1 MPSTYHILRPRK
13 LPALLSLVIPLYNE
27 YELVPILRTRMEQFL
42 GELPQ
47 HFATGEMAVELIL
60 VNDGSSDRTLELLL
74 DWAAADRRIK
84 VLGLARNFGHQMAST
99 AGLDHARG
107 DAIVLMD
114 ADLQDPLEV
123 VHQMLAKYTE
133 GYDVVYGQRN
143 RREGETWLKLVTAW
157 GFYRL
162 MTAFVHPDLPP
173 DTGDFRLI
181 SRPCLQALQSLREQ
195 HRFLRGMVTWV
206 GFAQTAV
213 RFDRPAR
220 AAGTTKFT
228 LWKMLRFAWYAISSF
243 STIPLR
249 VSLFA
254 GVFIALFGLGLVVY
268 AIIRWSAGGTEHGW
282 TSQMAVT
289 CLIGAAIL
297 VSNAILGAYVGQ
309 ISEEI
314 KRRPLYVVS
323 MFETSDTD
331 RVPSGWPAPE
341 RASVPRAADF
351 SVSPLG
357 PSGKSADH
365 ASGAENE

>member
-1 MPSTYHILRPRK
+1 MRSTHHVLRPRP
-13 LPALLSLVIPLYNE
+13 LPALLSLVMPLYNE
-27 YELVPILRTRMEQFL
+27 QEVVPILRARMRQFL
-42 GELPQ
+42 AELPCP
-47 HFATGEMAVELIL
+47 VELVL
-60 VNDGSSDRTLELLL
+60 VNDGSSDGTLELLL
-74 DWAAADRRIK
+74 DWAEADARVK
-84 VLGLARNFGHQMAST
+84 VLGLARNFGHQMAAT

-107 DAIVLMD
+107 DAVVLMD

-123 VHQMLAKYTE
+123 VHQMLAKYLE

-143 RREGETWLKLVTAW
+143 RREGESWLKLFTAW
-157 GFYRL
+157 AFYRL
-162 MTAFVHPDLPP
+162 MTTFVHPELPQ

-181 SRPCLQALQSLREQ
+181 SRRCLDALQSLREQ

-228 LWKMLRFAWYAISSF
+228 FFKMLRFAWHGISSF
-243 STIPLR
+243 STTPLR

-254 GVFIALFGLGLVVY
+254 GVFVALFGLALIVY
-268 AIIRWSAGGTEHGW
+268 AVARWLTGGTEHGW

-297 VSNAILGAYVGQ
+297 ISNAILGSYVGQ
-309 ISEEI
+309 IAEES

-323 MFETSDTD
+323 LFEGGDAD
-331 RVPSGWPAPE
+331 RQPAPE
-341 RASVPRAADF
+341 RVAILRAARG
-351 SVSPLG
+351 SESLQ
-357 PSGKSADH
+357 ADNTMPERP
-365 ASGAENE
+365 ASGAAQVPGAP

>member
-13 LPALLSLVIPLYNE
+13 LPGLLSLVIPLYNE
-27 YELVPILRTRMEQFL
+27 HEVVPVLRTRMEQFL
-42 GELPQ
+42 AELPCP
-47 HFATGEMAVELIL
+47 VELIL

-74 DWAAADRRIK
+74 EWAATDRRIK
-84 VLGLARNFGHQMAST
+84 VLGLARNFGHQMAAT

-107 DAIVLMD
+107 DAIVLLD

-123 VHQMLAKYTE
+123 VPQMLAKYLE

-143 RREGETWLKLVTAW
+143 RRDGETCLKTITAW
-157 GFYRL
+157 AFYRL
-162 MTAFVHPDLPP
+162 MKAFVHPNLPQ

-181 SRPCLQALQSLREQ
+181 SRPCLDALQSMREQ

-228 LWKMLRFAWYAISSF
+228 VWKMLRFAWHAISSF

-249 VSLFA
+249 ASLFV
-254 GVFIALFGLGLVVY
+254 GVFIAFLGLGSGGY
-268 AIIRWSAGGTEHGW
+268 AVFRWWSFDDTIRGW
-282 TSQMAVT
+282 TSQMVVT

-297 VSNAILGAYVGQ
+297 ISNAILGAYIGQ
-309 ISEEI
+309 IFEEI
-314 KRRPLYVVS
+314 KHRPLYVVS
-323 MFETSDTD
+323 LFQTCDSD
-331 RVPSGWPAPE
+331 PSAAPAC
-341 RASVPRAADF
+341 AAVPRPDHLVEAATRARADLPPYR
-351 SVSPLG
+351 SEWG
-357 PSGKSADH
+357 GTDGKLDC
-365 ASGAENE
+365 